1 MKPAAHDAALFA
13 ALAALADMLRP
24 GVRRG
29 AMFGCPALYCGKK
42 MAVCVYGAAI
52 ALKLPETLAAKAK
65 AEGRAT
71 AFQPYGRP
79 PMREWIELAPKNRD
93 LAPFQDL
100 IAAALDYAGATK

>member
-1 MKPAAHDAALFA
+1 MKPADHDADLFA

-29 AMFGCPALYCGKK
+29 AMFGCPAIYGGKK
-42 MAVCVYGAAI
+42 MAVCVYGAAV
-52 ALKLPETLAAKAK
+52 ALKIPQDWATKAK
-65 AEGRAT
+65 AEGRAR

-79 PMREWIELAPKNRD
+79 PMREWIEVTPQNRD

-100 IAAALDYAGATK
+100 IAAALDYACAPK